1 MRVNRTILTKHMV
14 TNKQNPTLITEV
26 FCEINEC
33 NEVLKR
39 ICNAERKMVVK
50 EALLADDIIMKKK
63 YN

>member
-1 MRVNRTILTKHMV
+1 MV

-33 NEVLKR
+33 NEVFKR